1 MAVEVYSE
9 NITAHSEFIWRDGEM
24 MPWEEATVHV
34 RAVGHASVSSVFEGI
49 KAYWNEQAGQLYVFR
64 LKEHIDRLMNSIKMV
79 RLAVDYSGEEIYQ
92 AVLELIRANKSRED
106 IYIRPWIYAKGLFQR
121 FMVPADWP
129 AHLVIDMWPVA
140 TRLLKGETASACVSS
155 WTRLHD
161 NMMPPR
167 VKAFSNYQ
175 NGRMAQMEAQL
186 NGFDYPI
193 MLNDRFK
200 VAEGPG
206 ACIGIVRS
214 GMLITPEVNS
224 GVLESITRDTFLQ
237 AAPELFGIPVLEREV
252 DRTELYVADE
262 IFCMGTGRE
271 VWPITSVDHLPVGDG
286 KLGPVCK
293 ALDRGYND
301 LVRGIDSRREEWRLP
316 VW

>member
-1 MAVEVYSE
+1 MAVEVYSDKM
-9 NITAHSEFIWRDGEM
+9 TAHSEFIWRDGEM
-24 MPWEEATVHV
+24 LPWEDATVHV
-34 RAVGHASVSSVFEGI
+34 RAVGHSSVSSVFEGI
-49 KAYWNEQAGQLYVFR
+49 KGYWNEEAGQLYVFR
-64 LKEHIDRLMNSIKMV
+64 LKEHIDRFMASIKMV
-79 RLAVDYSGEEIYQ
+79 RLAVDFSGDQIYE

-106 IYIRPWIYAKGLFQR
+106 IYIRPYIFAKGLFQR

-129 AHLVIDMWPVA
+129 AHVVIDMWPVA
-140 TRLLKGETASACVSS
+140 SKLLKGETASACVSS

-175 NGRMAQMEAQL
+175 NGRMASMEAQL

-193 MLNDRFK
+193 MLNDRLK

-206 ACIGIVRS
+206 ACLGIVR
-214 GMLITPEVNS
+214 GGTMITPDVTS
-224 GVLESITRDTFLQ
+224 GVLESITRDTFLE

-293 ALDRGYND
+293 ALDKGYND
-301 LVRGIDSRREEWRLP
+301 LVRGIDKRREEWRLP